1 MRTKSY
7 KNTDLDKNWLLLD
20 AKDET
25 LGRLSSKIA
34 SILMGKNKAQYTPHN
49 DLGDYVVVVNAEKI
63 KVTGNKNTQKRYYRH
78 TGYPGGLKSST
89 FSEIIEKDPENII
102 LKAVKGMLPKN
113 ALGRQLFTKLKVYP
127 GPNHPHEA
135 QKPQELTL
143 NTIPNGDK

>member
-20 AKDET
+20 EKDET

-89 FSEIIEKDPENII
+89 FSEMIEKDPENTI

-113 ALGRQLFTKLKVYP
+113 KLSNSMISKLKIYA
-127 GPNHPHEA
+127 GDNHPHA
-135 QKPQELTL
+135 GQNPIKIEL
-143 NTIPNGDK
+143 

>member
-7 KNTDLDKNWLLLD
+7 KNTDLDNNWLLLD

-34 SILMGKNKAQYTPHN
+34 FILMGKNKAQYTPHN

-89 FSEIIEKDPENII
+89 FSEMIEKDPENTI

-113 ALGRQLFTKLKVYP
+113 KLSNSMISKLKIYA
-127 GPNHPHEA
+127 GDNHPHA
-135 QKPQELTL
+135 GQNPIKIEL
-143 NTIPNGDK
+143 

>member
-7 KNTDLDKNWLLLD
+7 KNTDLDNNWLLLD

-49 DLGDYVVVVNAEKI
+49 DLGDYIVVVNAEKI

-78 TGYPGGLKSST
+78 TGYPGGLKS
-89 FSEIIEKDPENII
+89 F
-102 LKAVKGMLPKN
+102 
-113 ALGRQLFTKLKVYP
+113 
-127 GPNHPHEA
+127 
-135 QKPQELTL
+135 
-143 NTIPNGDK
+143 

>member
-1 MRTKSY
+1 MKTKSY
-7 KNTDLDKNWLLLD
+7 KNTDLDKKWLLLD
-20 AKDET
+20 ARDET

-63 KVTGNKNTQKRYYRH
+63 RVTGNKDTQKKYYKH

-89 FSEIIEKDPENII
+89 FSEIIEKNPENLI

-113 ALGRQLFTKLKVYP
+113 KLSSSMISKLKVYE
-127 GPNHPHEA
+127 GDNHPHA
-135 QKPQELTL
+135 GQNPIKIEL
-143 NTIPNGDK
+143 

>member
-7 KNTDLDKNWLLLD
+7 KKTDLDNNWLLLD

-89 FSEIIEKDPENII
+89 FSEMIEKEPENTI

-113 ALGRQLFTKLKVYP
+113 KLSNSMISKLKIYA
-127 GPNHPHEA
+127 GDNHPHA
-135 QKPQELTL
+135 GQNPIKIEL
-143 NTIPNGDK
+143 

>member
-1 MRTKSY
+1 MKTKSY
-7 KNTDLDKNWLLLD
+7 KNTDLDEKWLLLD

-25 LGRLSSKIA
+25 LGRLSSRIA

-63 KVTGNKNTQKRYYRH
+63 RVTGNKDIQKKYYKH

-89 FSEIIEKDPENII
+89 FSEIIEKNPENLI

-113 ALGRQLFTKLKVYP
+113 KLSSSMISKLKVYE
-127 GPNHPHEA
+127 GDNHPHA
-135 QKPQELTL
+135 GQNPIKIEL
-143 NTIPNGDK
+143 

>member
-1 MRTKSY
+1 MKTKSY
-7 KNTDLDKNWLLLD
+7 KNTDLDKKWLLLD
-20 AKDET
+20 ARDET

-63 KVTGNKNTQKRYYRH
+63 RVTGNKDIQKKYYKH

-89 FSEIIEKDPENII
+89 FSEIIEKNPENVI

-113 ALGRQLFTKLKVYP
+113 KLSSSMISKLKVYE
-127 GPNHPHEA
+127 GDNHPHAA
-135 QKPQELTL
+135 QNPIKIEL
-143 NTIPNGDK
+143 

>member
-7 KNTDLDKNWLLLD
+7 KKTDLDNNWLLLD

-89 FSEIIEKDPENII
+89 FSEIIEKDPVNII

-113 ALGRQLFTKLKVYP
+113 KLSNSMISKLKIYA
-127 GPNHPHEA
+127 GDNHPHA
-135 QKPQELTL
+135 GQNPIKIEL
-143 NTIPNGDK
+143 

>member
-1 MRTKSY
+1 MKTKSY
-7 KNTDLDKNWLLLD
+7 KNTDLDKKWLLLD
-20 AKDET
+20 ARDET

-63 KVTGNKNTQKRYYRH
+63 RVTGNKDIQKKYYKH

-89 FSEIIEKDPENII
+89 FSEVIEKNPENVI

-113 ALGRQLFTKLKVYP
+113 KLSSSMISKLKVYE
-127 GPNHPHEA
+127 GDNHPHA
-135 QKPQELTL
+135 GQNPIKIEL
-143 NTIPNGDK
+143 

>member
-1 MRTKSY
+1 MKTKSY
-7 KNTDLDKNWLLLD
+7 KNTDLDKKWLLLD

-63 KVTGNKNTQKRYYRH
+63 RVTGNKDIQKKYYKH

-89 FSEIIEKDPENII
+89 FSEIIEKNPENLI

-113 ALGRQLFTKLKVYP
+113 KLSSSMLSKLKVYE
-127 GPNHPHEA
+127 GDNHPHA
-135 QKPQELTL
+135 GQNPIKIEL
-143 NTIPNGDK
+143 

>member
-89 FSEIIEKDPENII
+89 FS
-102 LKAVKGMLPKN
+102 A
-113 ALGRQLFTKLKVYP
+113 
-127 GPNHPHEA
+127 
-135 QKPQELTL
+135 
-143 NTIPNGDK
+143 

>member
-1 MRTKSY
+1 MRTKTY
-7 KNTDLDKNWLLLD
+7 KNTDLDKKWLLLD
-20 AKDET
+20 ARDET

-113 ALGRQLFTKLKVYP
+113 KLSNSMISKLKIYA
-127 GPNHPHEA
+127 GDNHPHA
-135 QKPQELTL
+135 GQNPIKIEL
-143 NTIPNGDK
+143 

>member
-1 MRTKSY
+1 MKTKSY
-7 KNTDLDKNWLLLD
+7 KNTDLDKKWLLLD

-63 KVTGNKNTQKRYYRH
+63 RVTGNKDIQKRYYKH

-89 FSEIIEKDPENII
+89 FSEIIEKNPENLI

-113 ALGRQLFTKLKVYP
+113 KLSNSMISKLKVYE
-127 GPNHPHEA
+127 GDNHPHVG
-135 QKPQELTL
+135 QNPIKIEL
-143 NTIPNGDK
+143 

>member
-1 MRTKSY
+1 MKTKSY
-7 KNTDLDKNWLLLD
+7 KNTDLDEKWLLLD

-25 LGRLSSKIA
+25 LGRLSSRIA

-89 FSEIIEKDPENII
+89 FSEMIEKDPENTI

-113 ALGRQLFTKLKVYP
+113 KLSNSMISKLKIYA
-127 GPNHPHEA
+127 GDNHPHA
-135 QKPQELTL
+135 GQNPIKIEL
-143 NTIPNGDK
+143 

>member
-1 MRTKSY
+1 MKTKSY
-7 KNTDLDKNWLLLD
+7 KNTDLDKKLLLLD
-20 AKDET
+20 ARDET

-63 KVTGNKNTQKRYYRH
+63 RVTGNKDIQKKYYKH

-89 FSEIIEKDPENII
+89 FSEVIEKNPENVI

-113 ALGRQLFTKLKVYP
+113 KLSSSMISKLKVYE
-127 GPNHPHEA
+127 GDNHPHA
-135 QKPQELTL
+135 GQNPIKIEL
-143 NTIPNGDK
+143 

>member
-7 KNTDLDKNWLLLD
+7 KNTDLDNNWLLLD

-63 KVTGNKNTQKRYYRH
+63 KVTGNKNTQKSYYSH

-113 ALGRQLFTKLKVYP
+113 KLSNSMISKLKIYA
-127 GPNHPHEA
+127 GDNHPHA
-135 QKPQELTL
+135 GQNPIKIEL
-143 NTIPNGDK
+143 

>member
-1 MRTKSY
+1 MKTKSY
-7 KNTDLDKNWLLLD
+7 KNTDLDKKWLLLD
-20 AKDET
+20 ARDET

-63 KVTGNKNTQKRYYRH
+63 RVTGNKDTQKKYYKH

-89 FSEIIEKDPENII
+89 FSEIIEKNPENLI

-113 ALGRQLFTKLKVYP
+113 KLSSSMISKLKVYE
-127 GPNHPHEA
+127 GDNHPPA
-135 QKPQELTL
+135 GQNPIKIVL
-143 NTIPNGDK
+143 

>member
-7 KNTDLDKNWLLLD
+7 KNTDLDNNWLLLD

-63 KVTGNKNTQKRYYRH
+63 KVTGNKNTQKRYYSH

-113 ALGRQLFTKLKVYP
+113 KLSNSIISKLKIYA
-127 GPNHPHEA
+127 GDNHPHA
-135 QKPQELTL
+135 GQNPIKIEL
-143 NTIPNGDK
+143 

>member
-7 KNTDLDKNWLLLD
+7 KNTDLDNNWLLLD

-78 TGYPGGLKSST
+78 TGYPGGLKSFT

-113 ALGRQLFTKLKVYP
+113 KLSNSMISKLKIYA
-127 GPNHPHEA
+127 GNNHPHA
-135 QKPQELTL
+135 GQNPIKIEL
-143 NTIPNGDK
+143 

>member
-7 KNTDLDKNWLLLD
+7 KNTDLDNNWLFLD

-34 SILMGKNKAQYTPHN
+34 SILRGKNKAQYTPHN

-78 TGYPGGLKSST
+78 TGYPGGLKSFT

-113 ALGRQLFTKLKVYP
+113 KLSNSMISKLKIYA
-127 GPNHPHEA
+127 GDNHPHA
-135 QKPQELTL
+135 GQNPIKIEL
-143 NTIPNGDK
+143 

>member
-7 KNTDLDKNWLLLD
+7 KKTDLDNNWLLLD

-89 FSEIIEKDPENII
+89 FSEMIEKDPENTI

-113 ALGRQLFTKLKVYP
+113 KLSNSMISKLKIYA
-127 GPNHPHEA
+127 GDNHPHA
-135 QKPQELTL
+135 GQNPIKIEL
-143 NTIPNGDK
+143 

>member
-1 MRTKSY
+1 MKTKSY
-7 KNTDLDKNWLLLD
+7 KNTDLDKKWLLLD
-20 AKDET
+20 ARDET

-63 KVTGNKNTQKRYYRH
+63 RVTGNKDIQKKYYKH

-89 FSEIIEKDPENII
+89 FSEIIEKTPENVI

-113 ALGRQLFTKLKVYP
+113 KLSSSMISKLKVYE
-127 GPNHPHEA
+127 GDNHPHA
-135 QKPQELTL
+135 GQNPIKIEL
-143 NTIPNGDK
+143 

>member
-1 MRTKSY
+1 MKTKSY
-7 KNTDLDKNWLLLD
+7 KNTDLDKKWLLLD
-20 AKDET
+20 ARDET

-63 KVTGNKNTQKRYYRH
+63 RVTGNKDIQKKYYKH

-89 FSEIIEKDPENII
+89 FSEVIEKNPENVI

-113 ALGRQLFTKLKVYP
+113 KLSSSMISKLKVYE
-127 GPNHPHEA
+127 GDNHPHAGQNPIKLSFE
-135 QKPQELTL
+135 
-143 NTIPNGDK
+143 NGK